1 MRPAERKPSDPDGRV
16 LADAGGIG
24 VDGDAGGRR
33 FAAGGRAAD
42 FFRGHLSVGAATTY
56 AEALY
61 QAAADK
67 DAVGQVAADLSV
79 LAEVLGVDSDV
90 ARVLHNPKVD
100 SRAKKAALG
109 ALADTAHPLTV
120 NLLQVM
126 VDRGRLEELPSLAS
140 AFAERVA
147 SAEGR
152 LAVEVTSAIPLV
164 DDLRAKVVARVRQQT
179 GKTPEIT
186 ERVDPD
192 IIGGLVLRVGG
203 VVTDASVRG
212 RLDGLRRSISDAS

>member
-1 MRPAERKPSDPDGRV
+1 M
-16 LADAGGIG
+16 G
-24 VDGDAGGRR
+24 V
-33 FAAGGRAAD
+33 
-42 FFRGHLSVGAATTY
+42 STTY

-61 QAAADK
+61 QAADGTNT
-67 DAVGQVAADLSV
+67 VGQVAADLSA
-79 LAEVLGVDSDV
+79 LAEALGADSDV

-109 ALADTAHPLTV
+109 ALAGSANPLTV
-120 NLLQVM
+120 NLLQIL

-140 AFAERVA
+140 AFADRVA
-147 SAEGR
+147 LAEDR

-164 DDLRAKVVARVRQQT
+164 DDLRAKVVERIREQT
-179 GKTPEIT
+179 GKIPEIT

-212 RLDGLRRSISDAS
+212 RFDGLRRSISDAS

>member
-1 MRPAERKPSDPDGRV
+1 M
-16 LADAGGIG
+16 G
-24 VDGDAGGRR
+24 V
-33 FAAGGRAAD
+33 
-42 FFRGHLSVGAATTY
+42 ATTY

-61 QAAADK
+61 QAAAHK
-67 DAVGQVAADLSV
+67 DAVGRIASDLDA
-79 LAEVLGVDSDV
+79 LAEALGAESDV
-90 ARVLHNPKVD
+90 ARVLNNPKVD

-109 ALADTAHPLTV
+109 ALAGTADPLTI
-120 NLLQVM
+120 NLLQVL
-126 VDRGRLEELPSLAS
+126 VDRGRLEELPAVAQ

-152 LAVEVTSAIPLV
+152 LAVEVTTAIPLV
-164 DDLRAKVVARVRQQT
+164 DDLRAKVVARIREQT

-212 RLDGLRRSISDAS
+212 RFDGLRRTITDAS

>member
-1 MRPAERKPSDPDGRV
+1 
-16 LADAGGIG
+16 LDA
-24 VDGDAGGRR
+24 
-33 FAAGGRAAD
+33 
-42 FFRGHLSVGAATTY
+42 L
-56 AEALY
+56 AEALG
-61 QAAADK
+61 A
-67 DAVGQVAADLSV
+67 
-79 LAEVLGVDSDV
+79 DSDV
-90 ARVLHNPKVD
+90 ARVLNSPKVD

-109 ALADTAHPLTV
+109 SLADTANPLTI
-120 NLLQVM
+120 NLLQVL
-126 VDRGRLEELPSLAS
+126 VDRGRLEELPTVAQ
-140 AFAERVA
+140 AFADRVA

-164 DDLRAKVVARVRQQT
+164 DDLRAKVVARIREQT

-212 RLDGLRRSISDAS
+212 RLDGLRRSITDAS

>member
-1 MRPAERKPSDPDGRV
+1 M
-16 LADAGGIG
+16 
-24 VDGDAGGRR
+24 
-33 FAAGGRAAD
+33 
-42 FFRGHLSVGAATTY
+42 GAATTY

-61 QAAADK
+61 QAAADA

-90 ARVLHNPKVD
+90 SRVLHNPKVD
-100 SRAKKAALG
+100 SRAKKVALG

-164 DDLRAKVVARVRQQT
+164 DDLRARVVARIREQT

>member
-1 MRPAERKPSDPDGRV
+1 M
-16 LADAGGIG
+16 G
-24 VDGDAGGRR
+24 VSA
-33 FAAGGRAAD
+33 
-42 FFRGHLSVGAATTY
+42 TY

-67 DAVGQVAADLSV
+67 DAVGQVAANLDA
-79 LAEVLGVDSDV
+79 LAEALGADSDV
-90 ARVLHNPKVD
+90 ARVLNNPKVD

-109 ALADTAHPLTV
+109 ALADMANPLTI
-120 NLLQVM
+120 NLLQVL
-126 VDRGRLEELPSLAS
+126 VDRGRLEELPSVAG
-140 AFAERVA
+140 AFADRVA

-164 DDLRAKVVARVRQQT
+164 DDLRAKVVERIREQT

-212 RLDGLRRSISDAS
+212 RLDGLRRTITDAS

>member
-1 MRPAERKPSDPDGRV
+1 M
-16 LADAGGIG
+16 G
-24 VDGDAGGRR
+24 V
-33 FAAGGRAAD
+33 
-42 FFRGHLSVGAATTY
+42 ATTY

-61 QAAADK
+61 QAAASN
-67 DAVGQVAADLSV
+67 DAVGQVAADLDA
-79 LAEVLGVDSDV
+79 LAEALGADSDV
-90 ARVLHNPKVD
+90 ARVLNSPKVD

-109 ALADTAHPLTV
+109 ALADTANPLTI
-120 NLLQVM
+120 NLLQVL
-126 VDRGRLEELPSLAS
+126 VDRGRLEELPTVAQ
-140 AFAERVA
+140 AFADRVA
-147 SAEGR
+147 AAEGR

-164 DDLRAKVVARVRQQT
+164 DDLRAKVVARIREQT

-212 RLDGLRRSISDAS
+212 RLDGLRRSITDAS

>member
-1 MRPAERKPSDPDGRV
+1 M
-16 LADAGGIG
+16 G
-24 VDGDAGGRR
+24 V
-33 FAAGGRAAD
+33 
-42 FFRGHLSVGAATTY
+42 STTY

-61 QAAADK
+61 QAADGTNT
-67 DAVGQVAADLSV
+67 VGQVAADLSA
-79 LAEVLGVDSDV
+79 LAEALGADSDV

-100 SRAKKAALG
+100 SRSKKAALG
-109 ALADTAHPLTV
+109 ALAGSANPLTV
-120 NLLQVM
+120 NLLQIL

-140 AFAERVA
+140 AFADRVA
-147 SAEGR
+147 LAEDR

-164 DDLRAKVVARVRQQT
+164 DDLRAKVVERIREQT

-212 RLDGLRRSISDAS
+212 RFDGLRRSISDAS

>member
-1 MRPAERKPSDPDGRV
+1 V
-16 LADAGGIG
+16 G
-24 VDGDAGGRR
+24 V
-33 FAAGGRAAD
+33 
-42 FFRGHLSVGAATTY
+42 ATTY

-67 DAVGQVAADLSV
+67 DAVDQVASDLNA
-79 LAEVLGVDSDV
+79 LAEALGADSDV
-90 ARVLHNPKVD
+90 ARVLNNPKVD

-109 ALADTAHPLTV
+109 ALAGTAHPLTI
-120 NLLQVM
+120 NLLQVL
-126 VDRGRLEELPSLAS
+126 VDRGRLEELPAVAQ

-152 LAVEVTSAIPLV
+152 LAVEVTTAIPLV
-164 DDLRAKVVARVRQQT
+164 DDLRAKVVERIREQT

-212 RLDGLRRSISDAS
+212 RLNGLRRTITDAS

>member
-1 MRPAERKPSDPDGRV
+1 M
-16 LADAGGIG
+16 
-24 VDGDAGGRR
+24 
-33 FAAGGRAAD
+33 
-42 FFRGHLSVGAATTY
+42 SVATTY

-61 QAAADK
+61 QAAHGSN
-67 DAVGQVAADLSV
+67 AVEHVSADLSA
-79 LAEVLGVDSDV
+79 LAEALGSDSDV

-100 SRAKKAALG
+100 SRTKKAALG
-109 ALADTAHPLTV
+109 ALAGNANPLTI
-120 NLLQVM
+120 NLLQVL
-126 VDRGRLEELPSLAS
+126 VDRGRLDELPSLAS

-164 DDLRAKVVARVRQQT
+164 DDLRAKVVERIREQT

-212 RLDGLRRSISDAS
+212 RLDGLRRTISDAN